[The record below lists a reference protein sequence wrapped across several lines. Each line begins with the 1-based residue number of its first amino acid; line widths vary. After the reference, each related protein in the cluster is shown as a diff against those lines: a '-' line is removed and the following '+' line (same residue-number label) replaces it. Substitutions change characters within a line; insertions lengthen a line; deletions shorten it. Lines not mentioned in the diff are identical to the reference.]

1 VGGRREKGDGGGDA
15 RRKRAADSSPEW
27 SASMTTYPKKQFVCR
42 NVGEL
47 KAALKRV
54 PNDIR
59 VEMSFGKR
67 IELWHAVESKNKL
80 NRDQIGALKVNVL
93 VLEAYHDD
101 DD

>member
-1 VGGRREKGDGGGDA
+1 
-15 RRKRAADSSPEW
+15 
-27 SASMTTYPKKQFVCR
+27 MTTYPKKQFVCR

-54 PNDIR
+54 PDDIR

-67 IELWHAVESKNKL
+67 IELWHAVQSKNKL

-93 VLEAYHDD
+93 VFEEYEDD
-101 DD
+101 DDDDDDCVTGGAA